1 MAAYA
6 EGSGMNAPVYS
17 LVYNGFYLI
26 PEAIIT
32 LVIIAI
38 PAVSKALQHIQQLAR
53 E

>member
-1 MAAYA
+1 M
-6 EGSGMNAPVYS
+6 SAPVYS

-38 PAVSKALQHIQQLAR
+38 PAVSKALKDIQQISPVNNLQIIL
-53 E
+53 